1 MEDKRSEIEKKS
13 APIMEK
19 FMKQLNFKE
28 SQRLEHARLKRDL
41 ESATKN
47 RERYPKDKNAVRDYH
62 HRYDL
67 LMKFETETG
76 LVQLAKAFC
85 KEQAKKYRFNIK
97 IN

>member
-1 MEDKRSEIEKKS
+1 MEDNKSEIQKKS

-28 SQRLEHARLKRDL
+28 SQRLEYARLKRDL
-41 ESATKN
+41 DLAIKN
-47 RERYPKDKNAVRDYH
+47 REKYPKDKNAVREYH

-67 LMKFETETG
+67 VMKFETETG
-76 LVQLAKAFC
+76 ILAMGKQFC
-85 KEQAKKYRFNIK
+85 KEQARKYKFNMK